1 MPYGD
6 NGDSIWTGYFSS
18 RPNAKSYVRYGSRQ
32 LHASEFLRSEAMLNQ
47 KLDDDSIEKHLNA
60 SKRLSEEMGTYQ
72 HHDAVAGTAK

>member
-1 MPYGD
+1 
-6 NGDSIWTGYFSS
+6 
-18 RPNAKSYVRYGSRQ
+18 
-32 LHASEFLRSEAMLNQ
+32 MLNQ